1 MNTVQEQKDRL
12 ISIAA
17 DENVTSDEVE
27 EFAKIQEEL
36 EKISISVE
44 TLQMWVEQMI
54 SEGVIK
60 IKGADYI

>member
-17 DENVTSDEVE
+17 DGNVTSDEVE